1 MSVLKKSKSGFPGAI
16 LVLVESPAKCAKIE
30 SYLGPGYKCIATFGH
45 FRSLDGLT
53 SIDTKKDFTLRFTPM
68 DEKTKQ
74 IQRIR
79 AEIATCTGGVIIA
92 TDDDREGEAIGWH
105 VCDMFKLPVDTTPR
119 IVFHEITK
127 PAIEKAIQNPGIINM
142 DLVQAQLA
150 RQALDLL
157 VGYNISPML
166 WKHIASSVQNSLSAG
181 RCQSPALRLVYDNQR
196 EIEASPG
203 KMVYNIVG
211 YFTKL
216 NLQFTLTRQFDSKQV
231 TETFLEESA
240 NHDHQFN
247 LLSPKKVTKTP
258 PIPFT
263 TSLLQQKA
271 SSEMHYSPS
280 ETMSICQKLYEGSYI
295 TYMRTDSKTYSA
307 EFVDKMKK
315 HISSTWDEKYV
326 HPDINRL
333 VIGSSPNPSTS
344 TSKAKVSKKAQE
356 SGAPPPPPVKAQEAH
371 EAIRPTKI
379 EVSAIPDSFTAREQK
394 LYKLIWTNAMESC
407 MSNATC
413 SSLTAIITAPT
424 TAPTTDTK
432 ENEYRF
438 TTELVEFPGWKIVEG
453 YEKEN
458 PHYQYLQNIKKN
470 SILQYNKIK
479 ATSTMIELKSHYTEA
494 GLIKLLEERGIGRP
508 STFSS
513 LIEKIQKRGYVMKE
527 DVKGKKMKCVDFDL
541 LPDELQELQTE
552 REFGGEKN
560 KLVLQPLGR
569 IVIDFLV
576 THFDTL
582 FEYDFTKRMED
593 DLDKVAKGE
602 LTYKDIC
609 TYCMSQVTELI
620 RELKDKNIQK
630 DSVVIDDVHTYVI
643 TSRGPAIKCIAQDEN
658 GKKVTSYKSVK
669 KDVDVA
675 RLKRGE
681 YTLEQ
686 IVNEKGT
693 IETGGIHLGVYDG
706 ENIVIKKGKYG
717 LYFVWGEHKKSLSGV
732 FPKSKN
738 PETIRYDEIVKIIE
752 TSLVRMDT
760 GAGAGTGTG
769 TGTDVQKSVDTTQEI
784 ILTKGM
790 VRFITKDISIRNGR
804 FGDYIFYKTAEM
816 KNPTF
821 LKIKGFKEDY
831 KTCSLDIL
839 IQWIETTHSITI

>member
-1 MSVLKKSKSGFPGAI
+1 MSAPLKKSKSGFPGAI

-30 SYLGPGYKCIATFGH
+30 SYLGSGYKCIATFGH
-45 FRSLDGLT
+45 FRTLDGLA
-53 SIDTKKDFTLRFTPM
+53 SIDTKKDFGLRFTLM

-105 VCDMFKLPVDTTPR
+105 VCDTFKLPTDTTPR

-127 PAIEKAIQNPGIINM
+127 TAIEKAIQNPGVLNM
-142 DLVQAQLA
+142 DLVQAQFA

-166 WKHIASSVQNSLSAG
+166 WKHIASSAQNSLSAG

-196 EIEASPG
+196 EIDASPG

-216 NLQFTLTRQFDSKQV
+216 NLQFTLTRQFDAKQV
-231 TETFLEESA
+231 AEEFLEESA
-240 NHDHQFN
+240 NHEHLFN
-247 LLSPKKVTKTP
+247 LLPPKKVSKTP
-258 PIPFT
+258 PIPFS

-315 HISSTWDEKYV
+315 HIISTWDEKYV

-333 VIGSSPNPSTS
+333 VIGMGSGTTATPT
-344 TSKAKVSKKAQE
+344 KAKASKKGVAA
-356 SGAPPPPPVKAQEAH
+356 SAALPPVKAQEAH

-394 LYKLIWTNAMESC
+394 LYKLIWTNAVESC

-413 SSLTAIITAPT
+413 SSLTATITAPT
-424 TAPTTDTK
+424 TETIK
-432 ENEYRF
+432 NEYRF
-438 TTELVEFPGWKIVEG
+438 TAELVDFPGWKIVED

-479 ATSTMIELKSHYTEA
+479 ATSTMVELKSHYTEA
-494 GLIKLLEERGIGRP
+494 GLIKLLEECGIGRP

-513 LIEKIQKRGYVMKE
+513 LIDKIQKRGYVMKE
-527 DVKGKKMKCVDFDL
+527 DVKGKKIKCVDFEL

-560 KLVLQPLGR
+560 KLVLQPLGK

-576 THFDTL
+576 THFNSL

-593 DLDKVAKGE
+593 DLDKVARGE

-609 TYCMSQVTELI
+609 TYCMNQVTDLT

-643 TSRGPAIKCIAQDEN
+643 TSRGPAIKCITQDEN

-669 KDVDVA
+669 KDIDIA

-693 IETGGIHLGVYDG
+693 IETGGMHLGIYDG
-706 ENIVIKKGKYG
+706 IDIVIKKGKYG

-732 FPKSKN
+732 FPKSRN
-738 PETIRYDEIVKIIE
+738 PETITYHEIVKIIE
-752 TSLVRMDT
+752 ASLV
-760 GAGAGTGTG
+760 
-769 TGTDVQKSVDTTQEI
+769 SVDAGVDAGVDTNQDENTKPATKVKETI
-784 ILTKGM
+784 APKGM
-790 VRFITKDISIRNGR
+790 VRLITKDLSIRNGR
-804 FGDYIFYKTAEM
+804 FGDYIFYKTPEM
-816 KNPTF
+816 KNPSF

-831 KTCSLDIL
+831 KTCSLYIL
-839 IQWIETTHSITI
+839 TEWIETTYSIKIL

>member
-30 SYLGPGYKCIATFGH
+30 SYLGPGYKCVATFGH
-45 FRSLDGLT
+45 FRTLDGLT
-53 SIDTKKDFTLRFTPM
+53 SIDTKKDFALRFTLM

-79 AEIATCTGGVIIA
+79 AEVSTCTGGVIIA

-105 VCDMFKLPVDTTPR
+105 VCDTFKLPVDTTPR

-127 PAIEKAIQNPGIINM
+127 QAIDKAIQNPGVLNM
-142 DLVQAQLA
+142 DLVQAQFA

-196 EIEASPG
+196 EIDASPG

-216 NLQFTLTRQFDSKQV
+216 NLQFTLTRQFDAKQV
-231 TETFLEESA
+231 AEEFLEESA
-240 NHDHQFN
+240 NHEHQFN
-247 LLSPKKVTKTP
+247 LLPPKKVSKTP

-315 HISSTWDEKYV
+315 HIISTWDEKYV

-333 VIGSSPNPSTS
+333 VIGAEASTP
-344 TSKAKVSKKAQE
+344 KVKVSKKA
-356 SGAPPPPPVKAQEAH
+356 AAAAALTAPPPVKAQEAH

-379 EVSAIPDSFTAREQK
+379 EVASIPDSFTAREQK

-413 SSLTAIITAPT
+413 SSLTATITAPN
-424 TAPTTDTK
+424 K
-432 ENEYRF
+432 NEYRF

-458 PHYQYLQNIKKN
+458 PHYQYLQNIKNN
-470 SILQYNKIK
+470 SIFQYNKIK

-513 LIEKIQKRGYVMKE
+513 LIDKIQKRGYVMKE
-527 DVKGKKMKCVDFDL
+527 DVKGKKMKCVDFEL

-560 KLVLQPLGR
+560 KLVLQPLGK

-576 THFDTL
+576 THFNSL

-609 TYCMSQVTELI
+609 TYCMNQVTELT

-643 TSRGPAIKCIAQDEN
+643 TSKGPAIKCITQDEN

-669 KDVDVA
+669 KDIDVA

-693 IETGGIHLGVYDG
+693 IETGGIHLGIYD
-706 ENIVIKKGKYG
+706 NLDILIKKGKYG

-752 TSLVRMDT
+752 MSLVRGD
-760 GAGAGTGTG
+760 AGADTAAVGVG
-769 TGTDVQKSVDTTQEI
+769 VDANANKFQEMI
-784 ILTKGM
+784 VPKGM

-804 FGDYIFYKTAEM
+804 FGDYIFYKTSEM
-816 KNPTF
+816 KNPSF

-839 IQWIETTHSITI
+839 TEWIETTYSIKVL

>member
-1 MSVLKKSKSGFPGAI
+1 MSILKKSKTGFPGAK

-30 SYLGPGYKCIATFGH
+30 SYLGPGYKCVATFGH
-45 FRSLDGLT
+45 FRTLDGLT
-53 SIDTKKDFTLRFTPM
+53 SIDTKKDFALRFTLM

-105 VCDMFKLPVDTTPR
+105 ICDTFKLPTDTTPR

-127 PAIEKAIQNPGIINM
+127 QAIDKAIQNPGVLNM
-142 DLVQAQLA
+142 DLVQAQFA

-196 EIEASPG
+196 EIESSPG

-211 YFTKL
+211 YFTKI
-216 NLQFTLTRQFDSKQV
+216 NLQFTLTHQFDAKQV
-231 TETFLEESA
+231 AEEFLEESA
-240 NHDHQFN
+240 NHEHEFN
-247 LLSPKKVTKTP
+247 LLSPKKVSKTP
-258 PIPFT
+258 PTPFT

-315 HISSTWDEKYV
+315 HIISTWDEKYV

-333 VIGSSPNPSTS
+333 VIGATNSITTTTP
-344 TSKAKVSKKAQE
+344 KVSKKVTAAAAV
-356 SGAPPPPPVKAQEAH
+356 SLPPVKAQEAH

-379 EVSAIPDSFTAREQK
+379 EVSAIPDSFTAREQR

-413 SSLTAIITAPT
+413 SSLTATITAPSPRT
-424 TAPTTDTK
+424 TTGTNK
-432 ENEYRF
+432 NEYRF
-438 TTELVEFPGWKIVEG
+438 TTELVEFPGWKIVDG
-453 YEKEN
+453 YEKDN

-479 ATSTMIELKSHYTEA
+479 ATSTMTELKSHYTEA

-513 LIEKIQKRGYVMKE
+513 LIDKIQKRGYVMKE
-527 DVKGKKMKCVDFDL
+527 DVKGKKIKCVDFEL

-560 KLVLQPLGR
+560 KLVLQPLGK

-576 THFDTL
+576 THFSSL

-609 TYCMSQVTELI
+609 TYCMNQVTDLT

-643 TSRGPAIKCIAQDEN
+643 TSKGPAIKCITQDEN

-669 KDVDVA
+669 KDIDIA

-693 IETGGIHLGVYDG
+693 IETGGIHLGIYD
-706 ENIVIKKGKYG
+706 NIDIVIKKGKYG
-717 LYFVWGEHKKSLSGV
+717 LYFVWGENKKSLSGI

-738 PETIRYDEIVKIIE
+738 PETITYHEIVKIIE
-752 TSLVRMDT
+752 GSLVC
-760 GAGAGTGTG
+760 
-769 TGTDVQKSVDTTQEI
+769 TDADANQDENTNTATKVQETI
-784 ILTKGM
+784 APKGM
-790 VRFITKDISIRNGR
+790 VRFVTKDISIRNGR
-804 FGDYIFYKTAEM
+804 FGDYIFYKTTEM
-816 KNPTF
+816 KNPSF

-839 IQWIETTHSITI
+839 IEWIKTTYNINIL

>member
-1 MSVLKKSKSGFPGAI
+1 MSIIKKSKSGFPGAI

-45 FRSLDGLT
+45 FRTLDGLA
-53 SIDTKKDFTLRFTPM
+53 SIDTKKDFALRFTLM

-79 AEIATCTGGVIIA
+79 AEMATCTGGVIIA

-105 VCDMFKLPVDTTPR
+105 VCDTFKLPVDTTPR

-127 PAIEKAIQNPGIINM
+127 QAIDKAIQNPGVLNM
-142 DLVQAQLA
+142 DLVQAQFA

-211 YFTKL
+211 YFTKM
-216 NLQFTLTRQFDSKQV
+216 NLQFTLTRQFDAKQV
-231 TETFLEESA
+231 TESFLEQSA
-240 NHDHQFN
+240 NHEHQFN
-247 LLSPKKVTKTP
+247 LLPPKKVSKTP
-258 PIPFT
+258 PTPFT

-315 HISSTWDEKYV
+315 HIISTWDEKYV

-333 VIGSSPNPSTS
+333 VIGGIATTTP
-344 TSKAKVSKKAQE
+344 KVSKKAAAA
-356 SGAPPPPPVKAQEAH
+356 SAALPPVKAQEAH

-379 EVSAIPDSFTAREQK
+379 EVSSIPESFTAREQK

-413 SSLTAIITAPT
+413 SSLTATITAPST
-424 TAPTTDTK
+424 TETN

-494 GLIKLLEERGIGRP
+494 GLIKLLEECGIGRP

-513 LIEKIQKRGYVMKE
+513 LIDKIQKRGYVMKE
-527 DVKGKKMKCVDFDL
+527 DVKGRKLKCVDFEL
-541 LPDELQELQTE
+541 LSDELQELQTE

-560 KLVLQPLGR
+560 KLVLQPIGK

-576 THFDTL
+576 THFNGL

-602 LTYKDIC
+602 MTYKDIC
-609 TYCMSQVTELI
+609 TYSMNQVTDLI

-630 DSVVIDDVHTYVI
+630 DSVAIDDIHTYVI
-643 TSRGPAIKCIAQDEN
+643 TSKGPAIKCITQDEN

-669 KDVDVA
+669 KDIDIA

-693 IETGGIHLGVYDG
+693 IETGGMHLGVYDG
-706 ENIVIKKGKYG
+706 IDIVIKKGKYG

-738 PETIRYDEIVKIIE
+738 PETITYHEIVKIIE
-752 TSLVRMDT
+752 GSLVCAD
-760 GAGAGTGTG
+760 AGADSIRGENTNT
-769 TGTDVQKSVDTTQEI
+769 TTKVQEMI
-784 ILTKGM
+784 APKGM
-790 VRFITKDISIRNGR
+790 VRFITKDLSIRNGR
-804 FGDYIFYKTAEM
+804 FGDYIFYKTSEM
-816 KNPTF
+816 KNPSF

-831 KTCSLDIL
+831 KTCSLEIL
-839 IQWIETTHSITI
+839 SQWIQTTYNIKI

>member
-1 MSVLKKSKSGFPGAI
+1 MGILKKSNTGFQGAK

-30 SYLGPGYKCIATFGH
+30 SYLGPGYKCVATFGH
-45 FRSLDGLT
+45 FRTLDGLT
-53 SIDTKKDFTLRFTPM
+53 SIDTKKDFALRFTLM

-105 VCDMFKLPVDTTPR
+105 VCDTFKLPTDTTPR

-127 PAIEKAIQNPGIINM
+127 QAIDKAIQNPGVLNM
-142 DLVQAQLA
+142 DLVQAQFA

-181 RCQSPALRLVYDNQR
+181 RCQSPALRIVYDNQL

-216 NLQFTLTRQFDSKQV
+216 NLPFTLTHQFDAKQV
-231 TETFLEESA
+231 AEEFLEESA
-240 NHDHQFN
+240 NHEHEFS
-247 LLSPKKVTKTP
+247 LLSPKKVSKTP
-258 PIPFT
+258 PTPFT

-315 HISSTWDEKYV
+315 HIISTWDEKYV

-333 VIGSSPNPSTS
+333 VIGASATTTTTP
-344 TSKAKVSKKAQE
+344 KVSKKA
-356 SGAPPPPPVKAQEAH
+356 AAAAALPPVKAQEAH

-379 EVSAIPDSFTAREQK
+379 EVSAIPDSFTAREQR

-413 SSLTAIITAPT
+413 SSLTATITAPLST
-424 TAPTTDTK
+424 TETSK
-432 ENEYRF
+432 NEYRF

-453 YEKEN
+453 YEKDN

-513 LIEKIQKRGYVMKE
+513 LIEKIQKRGYVLKE
-527 DVKGKKMKCVDFDL
+527 DVKGKKIKCVDFEL

-552 REFGGEKN
+552 RDFGGEKN
-560 KLVLQPLGR
+560 KLVLQPLGK

-576 THFDTL
+576 THFNSL

-609 TYCMSQVTELI
+609 TYCMSQVTDLT

-643 TSRGPAIKCIAQDEN
+643 TSKGPAIKCITHDEN

-669 KDVDVA
+669 KDVDIA

-693 IETGGIHLGVYDG
+693 IETGGIHLGIYD
-706 ENIVIKKGKYG
+706 NIDIVIKKGKYG
-717 LYFVWGEHKKSLSGV
+717 LYFVWGENKKSLSGI

-738 PETIRYDEIVKIIE
+738 PDTITYHEIVKIIE
-752 TSLVRMDT
+752 GSLVCAD
-760 GAGAGTGTG
+760 A
-769 TGTDVQKSVDTTQEI
+769 DVNRDENTNTTTKVQETI
-784 ILTKGM
+784 APKGM
-790 VRFITKDISIRNGR
+790 VRFVTKDISIRNGR
-804 FGDYIFYKTAEM
+804 FGDYIFYKTTEM
-816 KNPTF
+816 KNPSF

-839 IQWIETTHSITI
+839 IEWIETTHNINIL

>member
-1 MSVLKKSKSGFPGAI
+1 MSILKKPKQGFPGAI
-16 LVLVESPAKCAKIE
+16 LVLVESPAKCGKIE
-30 SYLGPGYKCIATFGH
+30 SYLGPGYKCVATFGH

-53 SIDTKKDFTLRFTPM
+53 SIDTKKDFALRFTPM

-105 VCDMFKLPVDTTPR
+105 VCDTFKLPVDTTPR

-127 PAIEKAIQNPGIINM
+127 QAIDKAIQNPGVLNM
-142 DLVQAQLA
+142 DLVQAQFA

-181 RCQSPALRLVYDNQR
+181 RCQSPALRLIYDNQR

-211 YFTKL
+211 YFTKI
-216 NLQFTLTRQFDSKQV
+216 NLQFTLTHQFDMKQV
-231 TETFLEESA
+231 TEAFLEESA

-247 LLSPKKVTKTP
+247 LLPPKKVSKTP
-258 PIPFT
+258 PTPFT

-307 EFVDKMKK
+307 EFVDKVKK
-315 HISSTWDEKYV
+315 HIISTWDEKYV

-333 VIGSSPNPSTS
+333 IIGMGSGTTASVP
-344 TSKAKVSKKAQE
+344 KVSKKAT
-356 SGAPPPPPVKAQEAH
+356 SATAAAAALPPVKAQEAH

-379 EVSAIPDSFTAREQK
+379 EVASIPDSFTPREQK

-413 SSLTAIITAPT
+413 SSLTATITAPT
-424 TAPTTDTK
+424 TETNK
-432 ENEYRF
+432 NEYRF
-438 TTELVEFPGWKIVEG
+438 TAELVEFPGWKIVDG

-513 LIEKIQKRGYVMKE
+513 LIDKIQKRGYVMKD
-527 DVKGKKMKCVDFDL
+527 DVKGKKMKCVDFEL

-560 KLVLQPLGR
+560 KLVLQPLGK

-576 THFDTL
+576 THFNSL

-609 TYCMSQVTELI
+609 TYCMNQVTELT

-643 TSRGPAIKCIAQDEN
+643 TSKGPAIKCITQDES

-669 KDVDVA
+669 KDIDIA

-693 IETGGIHLGVYDG
+693 IETGGIHLGIYD
-706 ENIVIKKGKYG
+706 NIDIVIKKGKYG
-717 LYFVWGEHKKSLSGV
+717 LYFVWGENKKSLSGV

-752 TSLVRMDT
+752 TSLVCVD
-760 GAGAGTGTG
+760 AGMATQ
-769 TGTDVQKSVDTTQEI
+769 DVGQTNTNKVQEMI
-784 ILTKGM
+784 ATKGM

-804 FGDYIFYKTAEM
+804 FGDYIFYKTHEM
-816 KNPTF
+816 KNPSF

-831 KTCSLDIL
+831 KNCSLDIL
-839 IQWIETTHSITI
+839 TEWIETTHSIKI

>member
-1 MSVLKKSKSGFPGAI
+1 MSIIKKSKQGFPGAK

-30 SYLGPGYKCIATFGH
+30 SYLGAGYKCIATFGH

-53 SIDTKKDFTLRFTPM
+53 SIDVKKDFTLRFTPM

-105 VCDMFKLPVDTTPR
+105 VCDMFKLPVETTPR

-127 PAIEKAIQNPGIINM
+127 QAIEKAIQNPGILNM
-142 DLVQAQLA
+142 DLVQAQFA

-166 WKHIASSVQNSLSAG
+166 WKHIASSVKNSLSAG

-196 EIEASPG
+196 EIDASPG

-216 NLQFTLTRQFDSKQV
+216 NLQFTLTHQFDSKQV
-231 TETFLEESA
+231 TESFLEESA
-240 NHDHQFN
+240 NHDHLFN

-258 PIPFT
+258 PTPFT

-271 SSEMHYSPS
+271 SSEMHYSPA
-280 ETMSICQKLYEGSYI
+280 ETMSICQKLYESSYI

-307 EFVDKMKK
+307 EFVDKIKQ
-315 HISSTWDEKYV
+315 HITSTWDEKYV

-333 VIGSSPNPSTS
+333 VIGAEAS
-344 TSKAKVSKKAQE
+344 TSKVKVSKKAAA
-356 SGAPPPPPVKAQEAH
+356 STSPPPVKAQEAH

-379 EVSAIPDSFTAREQK
+379 EVSSIPDSFTAREQK

-413 SSLTAIITAPT
+413 LSLTATITAPT
-424 TAPTTDTK
+424 TTPNQ
-432 ENEYRF
+432 NEYRF
-438 TTELVEFPGWKIVEG
+438 TTELVEFPGWKIVDG

-470 SILQYNKIK
+470 TILQYNKIK

-527 DVKGKKMKCVDFDL
+527 DVKGKKIKCVDFEL

-552 REFGGEKN
+552 REFGNEKN
-560 KLVLQPLGR
+560 KLVLQPLGK

-576 THFDTL
+576 THFNSL

-602 LTYKDIC
+602 LSYKDIC
-609 TYCMSQVTELI
+609 TYCMSQVTDLT

-630 DSVVIDDVHTYVI
+630 DSVVIDDIHTYVI
-643 TSRGPAIKCIAQDEN
+643 TSRGPAIKCITHDES

-669 KDVDVA
+669 KDIDIA

-686 IVNEKGT
+686 IVNEKGS
-693 IETGGIHLGVYDG
+693 IETGGIHLGIYDG
-706 ENIVIKKGKYG
+706 VDIVIKKGKYG
-717 LYFVWGEHKKSLSGV
+717 LYFVWGEHKKSLTGV

-738 PETIRYDEIVKIIE
+738 PETITYHEIVKVIE
-752 TSLVRMDT
+752 MSLVRT
-760 GAGAGTGTG
+760 GGDDDVDVDASAGASG
-769 TGTDVQKSVDTTQEI
+769 DIYANSNKPREI
-784 ILTKGM
+784 IAPKGM
-790 VRFITKDISIRNGR
+790 VRFVTKDISIRNGR
-804 FGDYIFYKTAEM
+804 FGDYIFYKTDEM
-816 KNPTF
+816 KNPSF

-831 KTCSLDIL
+831 KTCSLDTL
-839 IQWIETTHSITI
+839 TDWIETTYNIKI

>member
-1 MSVLKKSKSGFPGAI
+1 MSILKKSKTGFPGAK

-45 FRSLDGLT
+45 FRTLDGLT
-53 SIDTKKDFTLRFTPM
+53 SIDTKKDFALHFTLM

-105 VCDMFKLPVDTTPR
+105 VCDTFKLPTDTTPR

-127 PAIEKAIQNPGIINM
+127 PAIDKAIQNPGVLNM
-142 DLVQAQLA
+142 DLVQAQFA

-181 RCQSPALRLVYDNQR
+181 RCQSPALRIVYDNQR

-211 YFTKL
+211 YFTKM
-216 NLQFTLTRQFDSKQV
+216 NLQFTLTRQFDAKQV
-231 TETFLEESA
+231 VESFLEESA
-240 NHDHQFN
+240 NHEHQFN
-247 LLSPKKVTKTP
+247 LLSPKKVSKTP
-258 PIPFT
+258 PTPFT

-280 ETMSICQKLYEGSYI
+280 ETMSICQKLYENSYI

-315 HISSTWDEKYV
+315 HIISTWDEKYV

-333 VIGSSPNPSTS
+333 VIGAIATTTP
-344 TSKAKVSKKAQE
+344 KVSKKAAA
-356 SGAPPPPPVKAQEAH
+356 SAALPPVKAQEAH

-379 EVSAIPDSFTAREQK
+379 EVASIPDSFTAREQK

-407 MSNATC
+407 MSNATG
-413 SSLTAIITAPT
+413 SSLTATI
-424 TAPTTDTK
+424 TAPTTDTN

-513 LIEKIQKRGYVMKE
+513 IIEKIQKRGYVMKE
-527 DVKGKKMKCVDFDL
+527 DVKGRKMKCVDFEL

-560 KLVLQPLGR
+560 KLVLQPLGK

-576 THFDTL
+576 THFNSL

-609 TYCMSQVTELI
+609 TYCMSQVTDLT

-630 DSVVIDDVHTYVI
+630 DSVVIDDIHTYVI
-643 TSRGPAIKCIAQDEN
+643 TSKGPAIKCITQDEN

-669 KDVDVA
+669 KDVDIA

-693 IETGGIHLGVYDG
+693 IETGGMHLGLYDG
-706 ENIVIKKGKYG
+706 VDIVIKKGKYG
-717 LYFVWGEHKKSLSGV
+717 LYFVWGENKKSLSGI

-738 PETIRYDEIVKIIE
+738 PETITYHEIVKIIE
-752 TSLVRMDT
+752 ASLVCAD
-760 GAGAGTGTG
+760 AGAAASDAEQTNTKK
-769 TGTDVQKSVDTTQEI
+769 VQETI
-784 ILTKGM
+784 APKGM
-790 VRFITKDISIRNGR
+790 VRFITKDLSIRNGR

-816 KNPTF
+816 KNPSF

-839 IQWIETTHSITI
+839 IQWIETTHNIKI

>member
-1 MSVLKKSKSGFPGAI
+1 MSSLKKSKTGFPGAI

-45 FRSLDGLT
+45 FRTLDGLT
-53 SIDTKKDFTLRFTPM
+53 SIDTKKDFALHFTLM

-105 VCDMFKLPVDTTPR
+105 VCDTFKLPTDTTPR

-127 PAIEKAIQNPGIINM
+127 PAIDKAIQNPGVLNM
-142 DLVQAQLA
+142 DLVKAQFA

-181 RCQSPALRLVYDNQR
+181 RCQSPALRIVYDNQR

-211 YFTKL
+211 YFTKM
-216 NLQFTLTRQFDSKQV
+216 NLQFTLTRQFDAKQV
-231 TETFLEESA
+231 VESFLEESA
-240 NHDHQFN
+240 NHEHQFN
-247 LLSPKKVTKTP
+247 LLSPKKVSKTP
-258 PIPFT
+258 PTPFT

-280 ETMSICQKLYEGSYI
+280 ETMSICQKLYENSYI

-315 HISSTWDEKYV
+315 HIISTWDEKYV

-333 VIGSSPNPSTS
+333 VIGTEASAP
-344 TSKAKVSKKAQE
+344 KVKVTKKAAA
-356 SGAPPPPPVKAQEAH
+356 SSAAPPPVKAQEAH

-379 EVSAIPDSFTAREQK
+379 EVASIPDSFTAREQK

-407 MSNATC
+407 MSNATG
-413 SSLTAIITAPT
+413 SSLTATI
-424 TAPTTDTK
+424 TAPTTDTN

-513 LIEKIQKRGYVMKE
+513 IIEKIQKRGYVMKE
-527 DVKGKKMKCVDFDL
+527 DVKGRKMKCVDFEL

-560 KLVLQPLGR
+560 KLVLQPLGK

-576 THFDTL
+576 THFNSL

-609 TYCMSQVTELI
+609 TYCMSQVTDLT

-630 DSVVIDDVHTYVI
+630 DSVVIDDIHTYVI
-643 TSRGPAIKCIAQDEN
+643 TSKGPAIKCITQDEN

-669 KDVDVA
+669 KDVDIA

-693 IETGGIHLGVYDG
+693 IETGGMHLGLYDG
-706 ENIVIKKGKYG
+706 VDIVIKKGKYG
-717 LYFVWGEHKKSLSGV
+717 LYFVWGENKKSLSGI

-738 PETIRYDEIVKIIE
+738 PETITYHEIVKIIE
-752 TSLVRMDT
+752 ASLVCAD
-760 GAGAGTGTG
+760 AGAAASDAEQTNTIK
-769 TGTDVQKSVDTTQEI
+769 VQETI
-784 ILTKGM
+784 APKGM
-790 VRFITKDISIRNGR
+790 VRFITKDLSIRNGR

-816 KNPTF
+816 KNPSF

-839 IQWIETTHSITI
+839 IQWIETTHNIKI

>member
-1 MSVLKKSKSGFPGAI
+1 MSIIKKPKQGSFPGAK

-53 SIDTKKDFTLRFTPM
+53 SIDTKNDFALRFANM
-68 DEKTKQ
+68 DEKSKQ

-105 VCDMFKLPVDTTPR
+105 VCDTFKLPVDTTPR

-127 PAIEKAIQNPGIINM
+127 PAIDKAIQNPGILNM
-142 DLVQAQLA
+142 DLVQAQFA

-166 WKHIASSVQNSLSAG
+166 WKHIASSVKNSLSAG

-216 NLQFTLTRQFDSKQV
+216 NLQFTLTRQFDEKQIV
-231 TETFLEESA
+231 ESFLEESA
-240 NHDHQFN
+240 NHEHQFN

-258 PIPFT
+258 PTPFT

-271 SSEMHYSPS
+271 SSEMHYSPA
-280 ETMSICQKLYEGSYI
+280 ETMSICQKLYENSYI

-315 HISSTWDEKYV
+315 HISSTWDDKYV
-326 HPDINRL
+326 HPDIDRL
-333 VIGSSPNPSTS
+333 VIGATTAKAPSSKKKVS
-344 TSKAKVSKKAQE
+344 SKA
-356 SGAPPPPPVKAQEAH
+356 GAAALPPPPVKAQEAH

-379 EVSAIPDSFTAREQK
+379 EVSSIPDSFTPREQK

-407 MSNATC
+407 MSNAVC
-413 SSLTAIITAPT
+413 SSLTATITAPT
-424 TAPTTDTK
+424 APTAPTTTDAKEAKEAK

-541 LPDELQELQTE
+541 LPDELQEFQTE

-560 KLVLQPLGR
+560 KLVLQPLGK

-576 THFDTL
+576 KHFNSL

-609 TYCMSQVTELI
+609 TYCMNQVTELT

-643 TSRGPAIKCIAQDEN
+643 TSRGPAIKCITSDEN
-658 GKKVTSYKSVK
+658 GKKITSYKSVK
-669 KDVDVA
+669 KDMNIDIE

-686 IVNEKGT
+686 IVNEKGS
-693 IETGGIHLGVYDG
+693 IETGGIHLGIYQGDD
-706 ENIVIKKGKYG
+706 IVIKKGKFG
-717 LYFVWGEHKKSLSGV
+717 LYFIWGEHKKSLSGL

-738 PETIRYDEIVKIIE
+738 PDTIKYDEIVRIIE
-752 TSLVRMDT
+752 MSLVRPENL
-760 GAGAGTGTG
+760 
-769 TGTDVQKSVDTTQEI
+769 VDTATQEMMVVP
-784 ILTKGM
+784 KGL
-790 VRFITKDISIRNGR
+790 VRFITNDLSIRNGR
-804 FGDYIFYKTAEM
+804 YGNYIFYKTEEM

-839 IQWIETTHSITI
+839 KEWIETTYDIRF